1 MKKVVSFKFLLIG
14 LLSII
19 IIGVTT
25 SSFATDSVLE
35 SGNNTSTPTAIS
47 ASEYQNAS
55 VIPTDNN
62 TVNTTTGTSSSTT
75 STTTSTGTSTNSV
88 YNTIDEDNTN
98 KDTIPQ
104 TGIEDGYVG
113 ILLIVFVA
121 ASIFAYKKMKDYKNI

>member
-1 MKKVVSFKFLLIG
+1 MKKVVSFKILLIG
-14 LLSII
+14 LLSLI

-62 TVNTTTGTSSSTT
+62 TVNTTGTSSSTT

-113 ILLIVFVA
+113 ILLIVFVT

>member
-14 LLSII
+14 VLSLI
-19 IIGVTT
+19 IIGATT

-62 TVNTTTGTSSSTT
+62 TVSTSGTSS